1 MFNFTEF
8 NKKTL
13 PTKLKVIEDL
23 NKTLGIK
30 NQESIDFILLTDAND
45 LDKELIKVSNIY
57 LIINKSDNRSNGIY
71 SLMNDLQRS
80 GYSIKMKSQTDQGQV
95 QSLKEEYKR
104 TKESLK
110 DSEDTNSAEHTKLKS
125 FFDVVLKEAFIDK
138 VSDIHIEKRK
148 TTALIKMRINGE
160 LVVTHDN
167 QPTSMIENLCRV
179 IHDIFA
185 EKEGKGVQFSASE
198 FQQAAINTTIGDE
211 EVKLRYQSLPTYPDG
226 FDVVLRLLPL
236 GKDDQKI
243 IPLTTLGFEA
253 NQEKYLKEIVSKPI
267 GALVIAG
274 TTGSGKST
282 TLKNLLMSVNLAR
295 EYKCKIY
302 TIEDPPEYKIPH
314 VSQIPVTRK
323 KGETGNPF
331 EPPLIATM
339 RGDPDIL
346 MIGEIR
352 DSLTGDGLKKATQS
366 GHQVMTTVHA
376 ASGLGIIE
384 RLTDFNISPNVMSSP
399 EFITGLLYQKLLP
412 VVCPH
417 CAKDFKELV
426 ESASSSEEVLELQ
439 QRIDD
444 VFSEVSNKDSIV
456 LKVRNNE
463 GCEHCKH
470 TGVSGRTICAELISP
485 DFELLN
491 YFKMQDPTGA
501 LKYWLETSDENVL
514 SSNMKGK
521 TIQEHA
527 IYKMAKGLI
536 SPFDLEV
543 AFGPINITKLKRLQ
557 LSEQKS
563 NIDMKNMMSYF
574 SVNEEVLNKVR
585 RDSIKNGP
593 KEVEN
598 KNSGESDLT
607 ENLKNLIDWD

>member
-1 MFNFTEF
+1 MLNFTEF

-23 NKTLGIK
+23 NKILGIK
-30 NQESIDFILLTDAND
+30 NQDNIDFILLTDASE
-45 LDKELIKVSNIY
+45 LDKEMIKSSNIY
-57 LIINKSDNRSNGIY
+57 LIINKADNRSNGIY
-71 SLMNDLQRS
+71 SLINDLQRS
-80 GYSIKMKSQTDQGQV
+80 GYQIRMKSQTDQGQV

-104 TKESLK
+104 TKESLR

-148 TTALIKMRINGE
+148 TFALIKMRINGE

-167 QPTSMIENLCRV
+167 QPTSMIEDLCR
-179 IHDIFA
+179 IIYNIFA
-185 EKEGKGVQFSASE
+185 EKEGKEVNFSVSE
-198 FQQAAINTTIGDE
+198 FQQAAINTNIGDE

-243 IPLTTLGFEA
+243 IPLTKLGFEA

-267 GALVIAG
+267 GALIIAG

-302 TIEDPPEYKIPH
+302 TIEDPPEYKIPR
-314 VSQIPVTRK
+314 VSQIPVTRR
-323 KGETGNPF
+323 KGDTGNPF

-352 DSLTGDGLKKATQS
+352 DTLTGDGLKKATQS

-439 QRIDD
+439 QRLDD
-444 VFSEVSNKDSIV
+444 VFSDVINKDNIV
-456 LKVRNNE
+456 IKVRNNE

-470 TGVSGRTICAELISP
+470 SGVSGRTICAEVISP

-491 YFKMQDPTGA
+491 YFKIQDPTGA
-501 LKYWLETSDENVL
+501 LKYWLETSDENIL

-543 AFGPINITKLKRLQ
+543 AFGPVNITKLKRLQ

-563 NIDMKNMMSYF
+563 NIDMKNMMNYF

-585 RDSIKNGP
+585 RDGIKNNP
-593 KEVEN
+593 KEEEDKN
-598 KNSGESDLT
+598 KGESDLT
-607 ENLKNLIDWD
+607 ENFKSLRNWD